1 MKGKDS
7 FAQKLKK
14 IFMLLIGVC
23 CVSELYAIL
32 GMAGIGNKVI
42 NIIAH
47 GLLLI
52 INIVIAVKG
61 YGVLTRK
68 LFAPIAEMGEAVNS
82 LAEGKLDAEIT
93 YNEDNELGK
102 LAESFRRAFD
112 NLRTVIGDLTEIL
125 GEFAKGNFNVRSKHK
140 EAYVGSYAIV
150 LEELVNLVK
159 EFSDTMGDI
168 DAAAEQVSA
177 GSHDLASSSQ
187 ELAQGATDQAAV
199 VEELLATV
207 TEVTSQVVRN
217 TETTDKVHENAKII
231 GEQAQISKQKM
242 AELTAA
248 MEKIKETSGKIEEII
263 ADIEEI
269 ASQTNLLSL
278 NAAIEAA
285 RAGEAGKG
293 FAVVAEQIRKLSE
306 DSSASAVTTKKLIDE
321 AISEVKSGNDITADT
336 AEALNKVSD
345 EMDKLVD
352 AVATIRTA
360 SDKQAASVKEI
371 EQSVNQIS
379 GVIQN
384 NSAAAE
390 ETSATSQELSAQSVT
405 LKGLVEKFQLRED

>member
-1 MKGKDS
+1 MALKGKDS

-32 GMAGIGNKVI
+32 GMVGVGNKVI
-42 NIIAH
+42 NIIVHA
-47 GLLLI
+47 LLLI

-61 YGVLTRK
+61 YGILTRK
-68 LFAPIAEMGEAVNS
+68 LFDPLAEMGEAVNS

-125 GEFAKGNFNVRSKHK
+125 GEFTKGNFNVRSQHK
-140 EAYVGSYAIV
+140 EAYVGSYAVV
-150 LEELVNLVK
+150 L
-159 EFSDTMGDI
+159 DTMGDI

-207 TEVTSQVVRN
+207 TEVTNQVVEN
-217 TETTDKVHENAKII
+217 TATTDKVHENAKII

-242 AELTAA
+242 ADLTAA

-293 FAVVAEQIRKLSE
+293 FAVVADQIRKLSE
-306 DSSASAVTTKKLIDE
+306 DSSASAVTTKRLIDE

-336 AEALNKVSD
+336 AEALNKVSE

-371 EQSVNQIS
+371 EQSVSQIS

>member
-32 GMAGIGNKVI
+32 GMAGVGNKVI
-42 NIIAH
+42 NIIVH

-187 ELAQGATDQAAV
+187 EPVSYT
-199 VEELLATV
+199 
-207 TEVTSQVVRN
+207 
-217 TETTDKVHENAKII
+217 H
-231 GEQAQISKQKM
+231 
-242 AELTAA
+242 LTLP
-248 MEKIKETSGKIEEII
+248 
-263 ADIEEI
+263 
-269 ASQTNLLSL
+269 TNS
-278 NAAIEAA
+278 
-285 RAGEAGKG
+285 R
-293 FAVVAEQIRKLSE
+293 V
-306 DSSASAVTTKKLIDE
+306 
-321 AISEVKSGNDITADT
+321 
-336 AEALNKVSD
+336 
-345 EMDKLVD
+345 
-352 AVATIRTA
+352 
-360 SDKQAASVKEI
+360 
-371 EQSVNQIS
+371 
-379 GVIQN
+379 
-384 NSAAAE
+384 
-390 ETSATSQELSAQSVT
+390 
-405 LKGLVEKFQLRED
+405 

>member
-42 NIIAH
+42 NIIVHA
-47 GLLLI
+47 LLLI

-68 LFAPIAEMGEAVNS
+68 LFEPIAEMGKAVNS

-125 GEFAKGNFNVRSKHK
+125 GEFTKGNFNVRSKHK

-150 LEELVNLVK
+150 LEELVKLVK

-168 DAAAEQVSA
+168 NAAAEQVSA

-199 VEELLATV
+199 VEELLANV
-207 TEVTSQVVRN
+207 TEVTNQVVGN

-248 MEKIKETSGKIEEII
+248 MEKIKETSG
-263 ADIEEI
+263 
-269 ASQTNLLSL
+269 
-278 NAAIEAA
+278 
-285 RAGEAGKG
+285 EAGKG
-293 FAVVAEQIRKLSE
+293 FAVVADQIRKLSE

-371 EQSVNQIS
+371 EQSVSQIS

>member
-32 GMAGIGNKVI
+32 GMVGVGNKVI

-47 GLLLI
+47 GLLLL

-293 FAVVAEQIRKLSE
+293 FAVVADQIRKLAEQSTRSAVGTRQLIEGSLAEVEAGNRAAQRASVSIASIISGIKAIAKSSQELSE
-306 DSSASAVTTKKLIDE
+306 ISKEQSSAMLQVEQGINQ
-321 AISEVKSGNDITADT
+321 ISEVVQT
-336 AEALNKVSD
+336 
-345 EMDKLVD
+345 
-352 AVATIRTA
+352 
-360 SDKQAASVKEI
+360 
-371 EQSVNQIS
+371 
-379 GVIQN
+379 
-384 NSAAAE
+384 NSATAE
-390 ETSATSQELSAQSVT
+390 ETSATSQELSAQATTMNDLVSQFK
-405 LKGLVEKFQLRED
+405 LK

>member
-14 IFMLLIGVC
+14 IFMLLIGIC

-32 GMAGIGNKVI
+32 GMAGVGNKVI
-42 NIIAH
+42 NIIVH

-102 LAESFRRAFD
+102 LAESSRRAFD

-248 MEKIKETSGKIEEII
+248 MEKIKEII

-269 ASQTNLLSL
+269 ASQTNRLSL

-293 FAVVAEQIRKLSE
+293 FAVVADQIRKLSE

>member
-32 GMAGIGNKVI
+32 GMAGVGNKVI
-42 NIIAH
+42 NIIVH

-102 LAESFRRAFD
+102 LAES
-112 NLRTVIGDLTEIL
+112 LRTVIDDLTEIL
-125 GEFAKGNFNVRSKHK
+125 GEFTKGNFNVRSKHK

-293 FAVVAEQIRKLSE
+293 FAVVADQIRKLSE
-306 DSSASAVTTKKLIDE
+306 DSSASAVTTKKPIDE